1 MASIIGFF
9 YSGLTLSLGI
19 FILTCSL
26 REGHGSQNH
35 PNIAGTSDNITYEL
49 DACAKCTSYRPF
61 PTHSLRICSV
71 GRLKDDIRELKRILG
86 EVLLNYASSNNMA
99 IEEEERNGMFINYN
113 YQTVLNGNKA
123 LWMQTYDK
131 IHSTL
136 HEISLNMTVMEP
148 FVHQRLVTSFL
159 NSLQT
164 VMCYLQAT
172 LKLAYFTEED
182 MHLQVTCNRS
192 LTLSLD
198 IARSTGFQINFAI
211 QSLLTARDAL
221 NEIYNVVNFHD
232 MRYLQL

>member
-1 MASIIGFF
+1 MASIIGYFH
-9 YSGLTLSLGI
+9 SGLTLSLGI

-35 PNIAGTSDNITYEL
+35 LKITRTPDNITYEL
-49 DACAKCTSYRPF
+49 DACAHCTSYRPF

-86 EVLLNYASSNNMA
+86 EALLKYASSNNMG
-99 IEEEERNGMFINYN
+99 IEEDERSGMFINYN

-131 IHSTL
+131 MHSTL
-136 HEISLNMTVMEP
+136 HEILLNMTVMEP
-148 FVHQRLVTSFL
+148 FVDQGLVTSFL

-182 MHLQVTCNRS
+182 MCRRS
-192 LTLSLD
+192 LTLSRD
-198 IARSTGFQINFAI
+198 IELARSTGFRINFAI
-211 QSLLTARDAL
+211 QSFLTARDAL
-221 NEIYNVVNFHD
+221 NEIYNVVKFD
-232 MRYLQL
+232 YMRYLQL